1 MGKKIK
7 YNCIFGGG
15 GIRGICYIGVV
26 KALQELNIEIDAIA
40 GSSVGAVFS
49 SFYAIGYSP
58 DEIKKI
64 MYEFSLNMF
73 RDININ
79 IFSPDISMSKGEIFL
94 DWLREKI
101 ERKFYDKNYK
111 KGENKP
117 VTFFD
122 IDKNLQILTVDLNTN
137 TPYIFSK
144 ETTPDVEIAFA
155 IRASA
160 SLPGLMK
167 PVNFND
173 AILVDGDL
181 IKSWPAWKVYNTLNN
196 PDSRILE
203 FRIEGSRI
211 NSDLKN
217 PQDYVN
223 SLINTIWYLSTE
235 NIFDLYSENDRYD
248 YIIIDTKDIILFD
261 FNLDTEIKNGLIEKG
276 YNETKNY
283 FVNILSKKRQQIK
296 ACYEKIFSNIIK
308 FKKYIKDEN
317 PEKAVFVIN
326 ETLSTM
332 CETTKYIDEYYY
344 NLLTELKQFLIS
356 NIKKSLFLQKKINN
370 IKQIIL
376 KTEFLE
382 GLLQERISDLDIY

>member
-15 GIRGICYIGVV
+15 GIRGICYIGAV

-296 ACYEKIFSNIIK
+296 ERRK
-308 FKKYIKDEN
+308 
-317 PEKAVFVIN
+317 
-326 ETLSTM
+326 
-332 CETTKYIDEYYY
+332 
-344 NLLTELKQFLIS
+344 
-356 NIKKSLFLQKKINN
+356 KKI
-370 IKQIIL
+370 L
-376 KTEFLE
+376 T
-382 GLLQERISDLDIY
+382 R

>member
-15 GIRGICYIGVV
+15 GIRGICYIGAV

-296 ACYEKIFSNIIK
+296 ACYEKILFNINK
-308 FKKYIKDEN
+308 FKKCIKEEN

-344 NLLTELKQFLIS
+344 HLLKELKQFLIS

-382 GLLQERISDLDIY
+382 GLLQERIRDLDIY

>member
-15 GIRGICYIGVV
+15 GIRGICYIGAV

-40 GSSVGAVFS
+40 GSSVGAVFA
-49 SFYAIGYSP
+49 SFYSIGYSP

-211 NSDLKN
+211 SSDLKN

-296 ACYEKIFSNIIK
+296 ACYEKILFNINK
-308 FKKYIKDEN
+308 FKKYIKEEN

-344 NLLTELKQFLIS
+344 HLLKELKQFLIS

-382 GLLQERISDLDIY
+382 GLLQERIRDLDIY

>member
-15 GIRGICYIGVV
+15 GIRGICYIGAV

-261 FNLDTEIKNGLIEKG
+261 FNLGTEIKNELIEKG

-283 FVNILSKKRQQIK
+283 FITTLSKKREHIK
-296 ACYEKIFSNIIK
+296 ACYEKILFNINR
-308 FKKYIKDEN
+308 FKKYIKEEN

-344 NLLTELKQFLIS
+344 HLLKELKQFLIS

-376 KTEFLE
+376 KMEFLE
-382 GLLQERISDLDIY
+382 GLLQERIRDLDIY

>member
-15 GIRGICYIGVV
+15 GIRGICYIGAV

-40 GSSVGAVFS
+40 GSSVGAVFA
-49 SFYAIGYSP
+49 SFYSIGYSP

-211 NSDLKN
+211 SSDLKN

-296 ACYEKIFSNIIK
+296 ACYEKILFNINK
-308 FKKYIKDEN
+308 FKKYIKEEN
-317 PEKAVFVIN
+317 PEKAVFVMN

-344 NLLTELKQFLIS
+344 HLLKELKQFLIS

-382 GLLQERISDLDIY
+382 GLLQERIRDLDIY